1 MPSIITNKYFK
12 LLLIILLFFLV
23 IALFGKNIVFIIDF
37 PTLVFLAVGT
47 TILTLI
53 GYKKDLSKVK
63 LLDKV
68 KRNSI
73 ITGAAGFFVGFL
85 MALVTTDSI
94 ERLPQNIAISLL
106 IIPYTGLLYFAIN
119 AYKSYVMD
127 SVSDSVHETV
137 ISDSNIK
144 SNIYD
149 IYSKYSLSEREKL
162 IVDKLVEGA
171 SNKEI
176 AEKLYVAENTVKK
189 QISSIYK
196 KTGVKSRYELICMV
210 RNTPI

>member
-12 LLLIILLFFLV
+12 LLLIILLFFLI

-63 LLDKV
+63 LLDKI
-68 KRNSI
+68 KRNSV
-73 ITGAAGFFVGFL
+73 ITGFSGFFVGFL

-94 ERLPQNIAISLL
+94 EKLPQNIAISVL

-127 SVSDSVHETV
+127 SVTNSVQETV
-137 ISDSNIK
+137 ISYSNVK
-144 SNIYD
+144 SNIDD

-162 IVDKLVEGA
+162 IVEKLVEGA